1 MLPISEQ
8 YLNSPCEVRTMENSP
23 LLMGYI
29 SRFVEDGI
37 EIVSK
42 DDRLPL
48 IHCNTMAKI
57 SIMNGTLGFKILIGR
72 VYLSTVEFIRIV
84 DLQNVMDFE
93 KRNFF
98 RVRVNLPAKAF
109 PVAKTDASSEPAPI
123 RKPLAA
129 VVRDISLS
137 GLLFLSDQKL
147 ELGDQ
152 LIVSL
157 DLHSTGISLL
167 SKIVR
172 ECPGTR
178 SIRFGYGCEYL
189 DNTGKQF
196 DVLCK
201 YLFDCQRE
209 QVQIMRQYAD
219 REK

>member
-29 SRFVEDGI
+29 GRFLNDGVEI
-37 EIVSK
+37 ISK
-42 DDRLPL
+42 NDRLPL
-48 IHCNTMAKI
+48 IHCNTTVKVNV
-57 SIMNGTLGFKILIGR
+57 MNNTLGFKILIGH
-72 VYLSTVEFIRIV
+72 VYLSTVEFIRVV
-84 DLQNVMDFE
+84 DLQSAMDFE

-98 RVRVNLPAKAF
+98 RVRVNIPAKAF
-109 PVAKTDASSEPAPI
+109 PVTQANGSSQPVPI
-123 RKPLAA
+123 QQPLSAI
-129 VVRDISLS
+129 VRDISLS

-147 ELGDQ
+147 ELGNQ

-157 DLHSTGISLL
+157 DLHGTGVSLL

-178 SIRFGYGCEYL
+178 SIRFGYGCEFL

-196 DVLCK
+196 DLLCK

-209 QVQIMRQYAD
+209 QIQIMRQCA
-219 REK
+219 EKEK